1 MSKNLI
7 NTKFDPSQ
15 IRLRD
20 LMELYARDKKRN
32 VQNFVGSLSA
42 PEFKAYMDR
51 PAVEFFEA
59 ARDENNPLQQYFDQQ
74 AAKGVGPGGAKKA
87 FSAVKLL
94 EENVV
99 HQLKR
104 LNRMEDYADDTNG
117 FPRLT
122 DTVVEPAKGQPRSKK
137 LRINPAKYGELMVG
151 LVEHARQNPKDVPVV
166 RALMAQMYLGFRP
179 KEILQMPMQ
188 GTIRDADEGS
198 VSKGLFLPADL
209 AKMDE
214 AMSIPL
220 SPHVESMLNSAIES
234 NKSRFGNKE
243 VPDLMF
249 VGNDG
254 KPLPKGSLS
263 RVLKSINVPGILE
276 DARTGEKFDN
286 LTAAYDLR
294 RGHATFV
301 NMLGFSPQT
310 GGEMKARALKE
321 VGGGEEPKYIA
332 KPFGFF
338 TAQQLSPHIALHNAI
353 LEVFARAS
361 GIEGAGLNK
370 GIIIDPQ
377 QDILEESLTIN
388 RLADLQ
394 TINVTDMGQVR
405 IPGAELPSNI
415 VLPAEP
421 TADVPTSSPSSPES
435 RASLKD
441 LLGAFNDSLSSKE
454 VKTGVAIVGGA
465 GAAGLAMMEPAEAA
479 TSMAAETTA
488 ETATRQAIRTLA
500 PKAAAAAAT
509 GPLSPAVIAATV
521 AGESVIAAEGA
532 GAGELN
538 LEEQQQLTLARQFG
552 DIGLEKELMAREPIT
567 EVGGSD
573 APTMYGQR
581 VTRRPSSE
589 DLTFGDI
596 IRQRDKRRRERSASL
611 AAEPMGTMVP

>member
-15 IRLRD
+15 ISLRD

-32 VQNFVGSLSA
+32 VQNFLGSLSA
-42 PEFKAYMDR
+42 PEFKAYMDS
-51 PAVEFFEA
+51 PAIEFFEA

-104 LNRMEDYADDTNG
+104 LDRMGDYADDTNG
-117 FPRLT
+117 FPKLT

-137 LRINPAKYGELMVG
+137 LRINPAKYGELMAG

-166 RALMAQMYLGFRP
+166 RALMTQMYLGFRP

-234 NKSRFGNKE
+234 NNSRFGNKE

-249 VGNDG
+249 VGDDG

-263 RVLKSINVPGILE
+263 RVLKSITVPGILE

-310 GGEMKARALKE
+310 GGEMKARAIKE
-321 VGGGEEPKYIA
+321 AGGGEEPKYIA

-338 TAQQLSPHIALHNAI
+338 TAQQLGPHVALHNAI

-361 GIEGAGLNK
+361 GVEGAGLNK
-370 GIIIDPQ
+370 GIIIDPR
-377 QDILEESLTIN
+377 QDIWDESLRIN
-388 RLADLQ
+388 RLSDLQ
-394 TINVTDMGQVR
+394 TMNVADMGGVS
-405 IPGAELPSNI
+405 IPGATLPSNI

-421 TADVPTSSPSSPES
+421 D
-435 RASLKD
+435 
-441 LLGAFNDSLSSKE
+441 
-454 VKTGVAIVGGA
+454 A
-465 GAAGLAMMEPAEAA
+465 GAAPATPKNVGDVPLSTLQQIMNGLKDPKVVGTGAVAGLTATSFITNPAEAS
-479 TSMAAETTA
+479 TSIAAETTA
-488 ETATRQAIRTLA
+488 ETTTRAVMRTVL
-500 PKAAAAAAT
+500 PKVTAAAGT
-509 GPLSPAVIAATV
+509 GPMAPATIAAMVAAETV
-521 AGESVIAAEGA
+521 AASPGA
-532 GAGELN
+532 GPGQLN
-538 LEEQQQLTLARQFG
+538 VQEQMQLDLARQAG
-552 DIGLEKELMAREPIT
+552 DIGAEKELMAREPIT
-567 EVGGSD
+567 GIGGPD
-573 APTMYGQR
+573 EPTVYGQR
-581 VTRRPSSE
+581 VTRAPSTE
-589 DLTFGDI
+589 DLTFDYI
-596 IRQRDKRRRERSASL
+596 LKEDAKTRRRTRN
-611 AAEPMGTMVP
+611 EPVNTGR

>member
-15 IRLRD
+15 ISLRD
-20 LMELYARDKKRN
+20 LMELYARDRKRN
-32 VQNFVGSLSA
+32 VSNFVGSLSA
-42 PEFKAYMDR
+42 PEFKAYMDS
-51 PAVEFFEA
+51 PAIEFFEA

-74 AAKGVGPGGAKKA
+74 AAKGVGPGGAKRA

-94 EENVV
+94 EENVI

-104 LNRMEDYADDTNG
+104 LDRMGDYADDTNG
-117 FPRLT
+117 FPKLT

-166 RALMAQMYLGFRP
+166 RALMTQMYLGFRP

-214 AMSIPL
+214 AMSVPL

-234 NKSRFGNKE
+234 NNSRFGNKE

-249 VGNDG
+249 VGDDG

-263 RVLKSINVPGILE
+263 RVLKSITVPGILE

-310 GGEMKARALKE
+310 GGEMKARAIKE
-321 VGGGEEPKYIA
+321 AGGGEEPKYIA

-338 TAQQLSPHIALHNAI
+338 TAQQLGPHVALHNAI

-361 GIEGAGLNK
+361 GVEGAGLNK
-370 GIIIDPQ
+370 GIIFDPRE
-377 QDILEESLTIN
+377 DILESSLKTN
-388 RLADLQ
+388 RLADMP
-394 TINVTDMGQVR
+394 TMNVAEMGEVR
-405 IPGAELPSNI
+405 IPGASLPSNI
-415 VLPAEP
+415 TLPAEP
-421 TADVPTSSPSSPES
+421 EFDADTPAP
-435 RASLKD
+435 AAKK
-441 LLGAFNDSLSSKE
+441 SLSLSQMAEALNSAASSKT
-454 VKTGVAIVGGA
+454 VKTGAGMLA
-465 GAAGLAMMEPAEAA
+465 GAAGVTALMTDPAEAA
-479 TSMAAETTA
+479 VPMAVEMGTEIGTRSALKATLPVAAGSGPLAPAAIAAIIAAETA
-488 ETATRQAIRTLA
+488 
-500 PKAAAAAAT
+500 
-509 GPLSPAVIAATV
+509 SPSA
-521 AGESVIAAEGA
+521 GA
-532 GAGELN
+532 GAQQLN
-538 LEEQQQLTLARQFG
+538 VEEQMQLDVARRTG
-552 DIGLEKELMAREPIT
+552 DIGVEKELMAREPIT
-567 EVGGSD
+567 KIGGSD
-573 APTMYGQR
+573 ARTFSFDEDLGQR
-581 VTRRPSSE
+581 VTRRTSTDE
-589 DLTFGDI
+589 MTFQSI
-596 IRQRDKRRRERSASL
+596 INERKQRKAMNEAIETRF
-611 AAEPMGTMVP
+611 P